1 MEQGKESLDD
11 LYKDW
16 ETKKD
21 DLKKILE
28 DLVKDRPDGD
38 WKTEMIEF
46 LDTISEQEETVKE
59 LLDDS
64 FSSKTPNDEIQEA
77 QNRLRIYL
85 KSNTRQLEIL
95 INHYKDYPEDLYEN
109 KQHMKQV
116 QKLNNLINRIIK
128 EEMSRSKSEESSES
142 SKMDEDKVEYTPD
155 GTPKTA
161 SSTQKQDAM
170 KTKAGETVS
179 YKKPGQMQE
188 EDENTE
194 GADEYTQ
201 DMDHVDKDGEQDD
214 LAARALAE
222 AAGQM
227 KGIVEAPKD
236 AKHAKHAAKVL
247 KHVEAANEALGH
259 LRGHEKMILA
269 KENDKDNKEGEKHLK
284 AIEKHLGKVVKDKD
298 AVGKM
303 MKKMPIEKVIAL
315 KKAKGGELD
324 EEKVAKALLKHVI
337 KEGAFGKTNESYVNQ
352 VGQHFDI
359 EVTSKRGDGS
369 IQKYELKNVKLV
381 NANGRVFEMP
391 SGTTVVLSPS
401 DKYTSTKV
409 GDSSEESTK

>member
-116 QKLNNLINRIIK
+116 QKLNSPYLNIK
-128 EEMSRSKSEESSES
+128 RKWQNYQRVEVFKRS
-142 SKMDEDKVEYTPD
+142 
-155 GTPKTA
+155 
-161 SSTQKQDAM
+161 
-170 KTKAGETVS
+170 
-179 YKKPGQMQE
+179 
-188 EDENTE
+188 
-194 GADEYTQ
+194 
-201 DMDHVDKDGEQDD
+201 
-214 LAARALAE
+214 
-222 AAGQM
+222 
-227 KGIVEAPKD
+227 
-236 AKHAKHAAKVL
+236 
-247 KHVEAANEALGH
+247 
-259 LRGHEKMILA
+259 
-269 KENDKDNKEGEKHLK
+269 NK
-284 AIEKHLGKVVKDKD
+284 
-298 AVGKM
+298 
-303 MKKMPIEKVIAL
+303 
-315 KKAKGGELD
+315 
-324 EEKVAKALLKHVI
+324 
-337 KEGAFGKTNESYVNQ
+337 
-352 VGQHFDI
+352 
-359 EVTSKRGDGS
+359 
-369 IQKYELKNVKLV
+369 
-381 NANGRVFEMP
+381 
-391 SGTTVVLSPS
+391 
-401 DKYTSTKV
+401 
-409 GDSSEESTK
+409 